1 VSSPTEY
8 GRAAFPELTA
18 KGGEDACA
26 LANGV
31 RRARKTSYPYRVLT
45 LGFDQSLR
53 GTYLMPTPS
62 KVGYSALATV
72 AVLAGAT
79 APANAA
85 ALSGLTLPW
94 PWALPFI
101 GLLLS
106 IAARPLLTPKF
117 WRAHCGKIAFGWSAL
132 TMAPLA
138 ALHGVPVALTA
149 LSHAIFG
156 EYSSFIIVLAA
167 LYVVAGGILVTGS
180 LRGTPLVNAAI
191 LALGTVIAS
200 IVGTTGA
207 ALILVRPLL
216 RANSARLHNVH
227 VVIFF
232 IFLVANIGGALSP
245 FGDPPLFVG
254 FLRGVDFTW
263 TTTHL
268 WRQTALTAALV
279 FAAFVAIDVWYYRQ
293 DRRVAVVGEKP
304 FNEPIR
310 VHGRINL
317 ALIGLIVAA
326 VLLSALWRPGV
337 AFDIY
342 DTSLELQDI
351 LRDVTLVAI
360 AVASLV
366 LTPDEHHERNGFTF
380 EPIVEVAKL
389 FAGIFICVV
398 PVAAMLHMGRDG
410 PFSWLLALAS
420 NQAGEPD
427 NAAYFW
433 LTGMLS
439 AVLDNAPT
447 YLMFFNLAGGNA
459 ATLTGELAPTL
470 AAISMGAVFMGAL
483 TYIGNAPNFMVYAI
497 ATERGVKMPSL
508 CGFIMWSGAVLLP
521 VFAVVTYV
529 FVIPG
534 R

>member
-1 VSSPTEY
+1 MS
-8 GRAAFPELTA
+8 
-18 KGGEDACA
+18 
-26 LANGV
+26 
-31 RRARKTSYPYRVLT
+31 
-45 LGFDQSLR
+45 
-53 GTYLMPTPS
+53 TPS
-62 KVGYSALATV
+62 KVGCSALAAV
-72 AVLAGAT
+72 AVLVDAT

-85 ALSGLTLPW
+85 ALSELALPW

-106 IAARPLLTPKF
+106 IAARPFLTPKF
-117 WRAHCGKIAFGWSAL
+117 WRAHCGKVAFVWSAL
-132 TMAPLA
+132 TVAPLA
-138 ALHGVPVALTA
+138 ALHGVPAALAA

-156 EYSSFIIVLAA
+156 EYSSFIITLAA

-232 IFLVANIGGALSP
+232 IFLAANIGGALSP

-279 FAAFVAIDVWYYRQ
+279 LATFVAIDIWYYRQ
-293 DRRVAVVGEKP
+293 DSRIAVVGEKP
-304 FNEPIR
+304 FREPIR
-310 VHGRINL
+310 IHGLINL
-317 ALIGLIVAA
+317 ALIGLIVG
-326 VLLSALWRPGV
+326 VILLSSWWRPGV

-342 DTSLELQDI
+342 DTPLELQNI

-366 LTPDEHHERNGFTF
+366 LTPGEHHERNGFTF
-380 EPIVEVAKL
+380 EPIVEVARL

-398 PVAAMLHMGRDG
+398 PVTAMLRMGRAG
-410 PFSWLLALAS
+410 PFSWALALVT
-420 NQAGEPD
+420 NQAGEPH

-433 LTGMLS
+433 LTGLVS

-447 YLMFFNLAGGNA
+447 YPVFFDLAGGNA
-459 ATLTGELAPTL
+459 ARLSGELAPTL
-470 AAISMGAVFMGAL
+470 AAISMGAVYMGAL
-483 TYIGNAPNFMVYAI
+483 SYLGNAPNFMIYAI

-508 CGFIMWSGAVLLP
+508 WGFMMWSGAVLLP

-529 FVIPG
+529 LVIPG
-534 R
+534 P